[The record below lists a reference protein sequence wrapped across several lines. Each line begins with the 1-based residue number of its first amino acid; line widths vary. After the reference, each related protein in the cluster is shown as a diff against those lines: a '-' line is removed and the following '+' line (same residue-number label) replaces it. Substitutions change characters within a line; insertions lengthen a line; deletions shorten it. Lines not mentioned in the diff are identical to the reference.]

1 MEKSFWNDVASKGAI
16 LGVLMLASHIFE
28 QIMVLNGTLAR
39 VSIVGVEV
47 LVIFVLYVYLLY
59 RFAKSHSLRYIPEEG
74 FPYGKAFGYVVA
86 VSLFASVIVG
96 LGSYLSTHFI
106 IGYNDY
112 IDGVI
117 NMYTNILSESPMPAQ
132 MTGIYEQTIDK
143 IREQPEPSIFA
154 TISSAIWNYLLLGGF
169 AGLII
174 AAVVKREPNIFGN
187 ENE

>member
-1 MEKSFWNDVASKGAI
+1 MEKAFWNDVASKGAI
-16 LGVLMLASHIFE
+16 LGVLMLVSHIFE
-28 QIMVLNGTLAR
+28 QMMILNGTMTR
-39 VSIVGVEV
+39 VGIVGIEA
-47 LVIFVLYVYLLY
+47 LVVFVIYVYLLY
-59 RFAKSHSLRYIPEEG
+59 RFAKGHSLRYIPEEG

-86 VSLFASVIVG
+86 ISLFASVIVG
-96 LGSYLSTHFI
+96 LGSYISTHFI

-112 IDGVI
+112 IDGVV

-132 MTGIYEQTIDK
+132 MAGVYEQTLEK
-143 IREQPEPSIFA
+143 IQEQPEPSIFA

-174 AAVVKREPNIFGN
+174 AAIVKREPNIFGN